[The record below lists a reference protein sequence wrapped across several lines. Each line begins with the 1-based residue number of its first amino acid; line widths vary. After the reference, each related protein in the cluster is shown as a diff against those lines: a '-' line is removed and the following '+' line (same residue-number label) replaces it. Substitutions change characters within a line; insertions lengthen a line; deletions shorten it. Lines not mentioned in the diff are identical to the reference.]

1 MLLEQTK
8 TLNGNRLVQD
18 YVSAFSNVQDFF
30 ESHPDQLESWMNR
43 RKWLLEHPLPHRAEL
58 VEGLRHYNRSL
69 QNHDAAMKNIEELAN
84 DNTFVVVGGQQA
96 GILTG
101 PLYVIYKAITL
112 IKLTKSLE
120 EKTGERVVPVFW
132 IASEDHDYD
141 EVNHI
146 YVQTWD
152 DQVEKIQLSFEP
164 AGKYSISHLPVNE
177 TSVEEFIQTF
187 FSRLPDSLHLHALN
201 EKVLEISRS
210 TTTLNEFFARLLVW
224 MFGEYGLILV
234 DSAAPFLRSLEQPVF
249 ASFIQND
256 FSQELLHNQRQ
267 LIDKGYPLQ
276 VDIKQEHAHFFVYEE
291 GKRQL
296 IYRRDGRFQTK
307 DGEREFTAQELLQL
321 LEKDPCSFSAN
332 VVSRPLMQEYVFP
345 VLAFVGG
352 PGEIAYWAQLK
363 PVFDRLGM
371 KMPIVLPRLSFTIM
385 ERDVH
390 KYMQSF
396 HLSCENVYTNWAE
409 RRKAWMAEQSSLA
422 WEPRFSQVK
431 QELGDIYLSFIQELS
446 NAEPGVRNVSESNW
460 NRILMQVEY
469 LEKKTAQAIEARHH
483 AGLKQ
488 WEHIRVSLFPL
499 EKPQERVY
507 NIFGYLNKYGEHFIK
522 KLLEQTFDPLAPSKH
537 FNVYI

>member
-1 MLLEQTK
+1 MLIEETK

-30 ESHPDQLESWMNR
+30 EYHPDLPESWMNR
-43 RKWLLEHPLPHRAEL
+43 RRWLLEHPLPHRAEL
-58 VEGLRHYNRSL
+58 VEGLRHYNRLL
-69 QNHDAAMKNIEELAN
+69 QNHDAAMKNIEKLAN
-84 DNTFVVVGGQQA
+84 HNTFAVVGGQQA

-112 IKLTKSLE
+112 IKLAESLE
-120 EKTGERVVPVFW
+120 EKTGEAVVPVFW

-146 YVQTWD
+146 YAQTWD
-152 DQVEKIQLSFEP
+152 GQVEKLQLSFEP
-164 AGKYSISHLPVNE
+164 PGKYSISHLPVNE
-177 TSVEEFIQTF
+177 SRVEEFIQTV
-187 FSRLPDSLHLHALN
+187 FSRLPDSMHLPALK
-201 EKVLEISRS
+201 EKVLEMSRS

-234 DSAAPFLRSLEQPVF
+234 DSADPFLRSLEQPVF
-249 ASFIQND
+249 SSFIQND
-256 FSQELLHNQRQ
+256 FSQELLLAQRT
-267 LIDKGYPLQ
+267 LIEKGYHAQ
-276 VDIKQEHAHFFVYEE
+276 VDIKEEHAHFFIYED

-296 IYRRDGRFQTK
+296 VYRKDGHFQTK
-307 DGEREFTAQELLQL
+307 DGERKFSAQELMQL
-321 LEKDPCSFSAN
+321 LENDPCSFSAN

-363 PVFDRLGM
+363 PVFERLGM
-371 KMPIVLPRLSFTIM
+371 QMPIVLPRLSFTIM

-396 HLSCENVYTNWAE
+396 QVSFEDVYTNWAE
-409 RRKAWMAEQSSLA
+409 RRKAWMAEQSTLA
-422 WEPRFSQVK
+422 WESQFFQVK
-431 QELGDIYLSFIQELS
+431 KELGEIYLPFIQQLS

-460 NRILMQVEY
+460 NRILMQVDY
-469 LEKKTAQAIEARHH
+469 LEKKTAQAIEARHQ

-488 WEHIRVSLFPL
+488 WEHIRVCLFPL

-507 NIFGYLNKYGEHFIK
+507 NIFGYLNKYGERLIG
-522 KLLEQTFDPLAPSKH
+522 KLMEQAFDPLPANKH
-537 FNVYI
+537 FIIYI